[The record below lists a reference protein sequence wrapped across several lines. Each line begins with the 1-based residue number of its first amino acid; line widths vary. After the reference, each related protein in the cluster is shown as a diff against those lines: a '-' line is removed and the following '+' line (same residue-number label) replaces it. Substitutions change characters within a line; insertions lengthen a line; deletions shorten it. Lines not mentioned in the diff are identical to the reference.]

1 MRWLIGSTLFAWATG
16 IFIGL
21 YVGISILVF
30 DVDFGGRGRV
40 GSKHKHR
47 IVRGN
52 K

>member
-30 DVDFGGRGRV
+30 DVDFGGCTD
-40 GSKHKHR
+40 K
-47 IVRGN
+47 
-52 K
+52 